1 MTDRALS
8 EAAMRAG
15 LQDISL
21 PAQAAGGMVAELALT
36 VGLAGLA
43 ALALGVLLR
52 ALSRRKPK
60 PETPRDALS
69 ALQNLA
75 EPERR
80 IAILHVLRARA
91 PERYAQLTRDLYR
104 ADTSLSLAALEAE
117 VRRLA

>member
-21 PAQAAGGMVAELALT
+21 PAQAAGGVLADLALT

-43 ALALGVLLR
+43 ALALGVVLR
-52 ALSRRKPK
+52 AFSRRKPRY
-60 PETPRDALS
+60 ESTSDALS
-69 ALQNLA
+69 ALRDLA

-80 IAILHVLRARA
+80 IAMLHVLRARA

-117 VRRLA
+117 VKRLA